1 MWITWLFLRT
11 GAELSKNACRDFTRY
26 PESLNS
32 IYPGKG
38 GDILSKPKKSTLIK
52 KEKNRL
58 LKICESM
65 NPAVLD
71 SVAGLIDNLS
81 WLRVEL
87 DTLREDIDENGYT
100 ELFQQSEKVPPYNKE
115 RPQVSEYDKWFK
127 NYVNGLKQLVSKLP
141 DDSQAAA
148 MDELQEFMNFKR

>member
-1 MWITWLFLRT
+1 MRT
-11 GAELSKNACRDFTRY
+11 TILQSALKALKSVNLD
-26 PESLNS
+26 
-32 IYPGKG
+32 KG
-38 GDILSKPKKSTLIK
+38 GDNLSKAKKSTLIK

-58 LKICESM
+58 MKICETM

-87 DTLREDIDENGYT
+87 DILREDIDENGYT
-100 ELFQQSEKVPPYNKE
+100 ELFQQSDKVPPYNKE

-148 MDELQEFMNFKR
+148 MDELQAFMDFKR

>member
-1 MWITWLFLRT
+1 MWITLAFLRT
-11 GAELSKNACRDFTRY
+11 GAELSKNAHHNFTRCLKCLKSAY
-26 PESLNS
+26 L
-32 IYPGKG
+32 GKG

-52 KEKNRL
+52 KEKDRL

-71 SVAGLIDNLS
+71 SVEGLIDNLS

-87 DTLREDIDENGYT
+87 DLLREDINENGYT

-115 RPQVSEYDKWFK
+115 RVQVSEYDKWFK
-127 NYVNGLKQLVSKLP
+127 NYVNGLKQLISKLP

-148 MDELQEFMNFKR
+148 MDELQAFMSFKR